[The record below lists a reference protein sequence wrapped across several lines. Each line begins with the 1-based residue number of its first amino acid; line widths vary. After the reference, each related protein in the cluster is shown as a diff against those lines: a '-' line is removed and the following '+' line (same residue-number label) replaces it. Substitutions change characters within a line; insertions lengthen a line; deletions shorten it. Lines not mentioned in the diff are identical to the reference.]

1 MLHERLLLAE
11 PDDSISTPSFSFGAA
26 CQQCGYRLAGLP
38 EMGTCP
44 ECGIEYDP
52 TTVLPQ
58 PKPSSV
64 RVAGLLFWPLL
75 LLLCG
80 VAWSSFFGGMA
91 LLVVAPLASIAG
103 ALNTPMV
110 VSRLSRNHLPTSQRS
125 RSMFQNASRFGVAAL
140 LLTIANTIV
149 AVVGIIVTL
158 LAGACLVLLSP

>member
-1 MLHERLLLAE
+1 MPPPLSGPVCAR
-11 PDDSISTPSFSFGAA
+11 
-26 CQQCGYRLAGLP
+26 CGYRLNGLP
-38 EMGTCP
+38 EAGCCP

-52 TTVLPQ
+52 TTVLPR

-64 RVAGLLFWPLL
+64 RVAGSLLWPLL

-80 VAWSSFFGGMA
+80 IVWSSFFGGMA

-110 VSRLSRNHLPTSQRS
+110 VSTLSRNHLPISQRS
-125 RSMFQNASRFGVAAL
+125 RSMFQNASRFGVIAL

-158 LAGACLVLLSP
+158 LAGACLVLISP